1 MGEIYRPC
9 FTREQAHMH
18 SFASAKPSTLSPRL
32 KTKQK
37 QTKHTHT
44 HQTNKHKLWFFT
56 CLFVHLPCPALQITL
71 NNWYYAQC
79 WSFLLNCGSYLSYV
93 MIQAQH
99 KKSWSG
105 EVCSLSGREGAGPKQ

>member
-18 SFASAKPSTLSPRL
+18 SFSSAKPSTLSPQL

-44 HQTNKHKLWFFT
+44 HQTNKQTQTVVLY
-56 CLFVHLPCPALQITL
+56 LPI
-71 NNWYYAQC
+71 
-79 WSFLLNCGSYLSYV
+79 
-93 MIQAQH
+93 
-99 KKSWSG
+99 
-105 EVCSLSGREGAGPKQ
+105 CSSSMACFADNLE